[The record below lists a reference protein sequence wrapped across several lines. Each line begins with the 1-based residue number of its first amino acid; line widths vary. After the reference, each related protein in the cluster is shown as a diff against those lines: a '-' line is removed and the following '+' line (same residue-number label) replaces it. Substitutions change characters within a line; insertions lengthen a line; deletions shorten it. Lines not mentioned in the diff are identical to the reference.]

1 VVLPVVQRCIVGL
14 EGQAGHWTSSVHL
27 VCLVLNVRPMEMEE
41 SEEAPSY
48 PMLVKSMYR
57 QDLATLCI
65 SEAST
70 PVFQDSG
77 GYPQIRVSRQLLKF
91 KHGNF

>member
-1 VVLPVVQRCIVGL
+1 MRLFLSDARQ
-14 EGQAGHWTSSVHL
+14 
-27 VCLVLNVRPMEMEE
+27 
-41 SEEAPSY
+41 
-48 PMLVKSMYR
+48 SMYR

-77 GYPQIRVSRQLLKF
+77 GYPQIRVSQQLLKF
-91 KHGNF
+91 KHGNFLR